1 MKLPLV
7 AVVQGGAS
15 VEREVSLRGAQRV
28 RGALEKARY
37 DTTLVELDH
46 TAFEALRAMGPSFAF
61 VAAHGGYGEG
71 GGLQTLLELLA
82 IPFTGSGSLASRLCM
97 NKVLTKQILV
107 REGLPTPAFHGFSRK
122 LLTDLGAASAL
133 DAVERSLGRPLVV
146 KPARGG
152 SSFGLRVV
160 REGDELRPA
169 ILGAIAYDDEILIE
183 AYVEG
188 RELAVTILGDPTAP
202 RVLPIVEIVAD
213 GGVYDYG
220 AHYEFDSTKL
230 VAAEL
235 PEHVQRRVSEVAA
248 SAYVAL
254 GCRDVAR
261 ADIILDS
268 AGEPQILEL
277 NTIPGMTE
285 TGPTPFAASLAEM
298 SFPDLIEAV
307 SQRASTE
314 RVTTEA

>member
-1 MKLPLV
+1 VKLPLV

-28 RGALEKARY
+28 RGALEQTGY

-46 TAFEALRAMGPSFAF
+46 TAFEALRALSPSFAY

-71 GGLQTLLELLA
+71 GGLQTLLELLE
-82 IPFTGSGSLASRLCM
+82 IPFTGSDSLTSRVCM
-97 NKVLTKQILV
+97 NKVLTKQMLV
-107 REGLPTPAFHGFSRK
+107 RAGLPTPAFHGFGRK

-133 DAVERSLGRPLVV
+133 DRVEQSLGRPLVV

-160 REGDELRPA
+160 RAGDELRPA

-188 RELAVTILGDPTAP
+188 RELAVTIIGDATAP
-202 RVLPIVEIVAD
+202 QVLPIVEVVSD

-235 PEHVQRRVSEVAA
+235 PEHTKRRVTEVAA
-248 SAYVAL
+248 SAYAAL

-285 TGPTPFAASLAEM
+285 TGPTPFAASLAGL
-298 SFPDLIEAV
+298 SFGDLIRTV
-307 SQRASTE
+307 SERASTE
-314 RVTTEA
+314 RVTAGA